1 MHLGFHSR
9 IHQKFFVFA
18 RSLQYSLVHL
28 AMPTAALTELPP
40 ELLDH
45 ITTYLTTA
53 NSLANLSCT
62 NRNLHTFVEKNAWR
76 TFADL
81 QFPSLC
87 PRTSQNWKLSARSLA
102 AQSRA
107 WDRRA
112 FVARYTEPHGDITA
126 FPGKRKVERWKRPK
140 GQTIGFTPHLD
151 VYEQD
156 VGSRGKRE
164 VLAYS
169 AGAEVCVRVR
179 EWQVGRHGKEK
190 DKIKW
195 HTYRPISAYEGRDD
209 VTTVQLMRSEN
220 SGLDVRMV
228 IGTANG
234 DLQVLTL
241 PVNGAE
247 GADVDKVYL
256 TTQGQ
261 SVRSS
266 SLLQPDGRAGLLA
279 AEVGDSKIC
288 LYTLEDG
295 QPKISPGSEIDI
307 KTAAREDGIT
317 LSKAYRPWSTNFL
330 SSNHLAIGLGPSEQ
344 PIHVYT
350 LTPSGLSTDHVR
362 KFTLSSDHDLDD
374 RSDEIAPGGVA
385 KKPMSSVYPI
395 IPLPPSSG
403 ASRQDAQIFLSGAY
417 DGVVRLHDLR
427 SPRDVEGSY
436 IDPTDDSAIYSLL
449 PRGRETLLVGS
460 NRHNLLKVF
469 DMRLGSKCYS
479 YLDAQPTKA
488 AATPKRDWSLF
499 LKPHSGSTNTNL
511 PGSDRRWGRSA
522 AESSIYSLA
531 SATQHSP
538 HIYAGIE
545 NNVVELAFTDV
556 LDPNPDPTYFK
567 PWTPKAGGGA
577 GSKGAKGEHEWN
589 GWKTKDVIDL
599 ACYEQRADMKLYAQR
614 GLVETSRTRDVVLND
629 AVEGLDRRWK
639 VGGS

>member
-1 MHLGFHSR
+1 MSSHALR
-9 IHQKFFVFA
+9 IHPN
-18 RSLQYSLVHL
+18 L
-28 AMPTAALTELPP
+28 AMPTTTLTDLPP

-45 ITTYLTTA
+45 ITTYLPTA
-53 NSLANLSCT
+53 NSLANLSRT

-81 QFPSLC
+81 HFPSIC
-87 PRTSQNWKLSARSLA
+87 PKTSQSWKLTARTLTG
-102 AQSRA
+102 QSRA
-107 WDRRA
+107 WDRQA
-112 FVARYTEPHGDITA
+112 FVARYTEPQGDITA

-156 VGSRGKRE
+156 VGSRGKKE

-190 DKIKW
+190 DKVKW
-195 HTYRPISAYEGRDD
+195 HTYRALSASEGRDD
-209 VTTVQLMRSEN
+209 VTTVQLLRPKSN
-220 SGLDVRMV
+220 DQDIRIV

-247 GADVDKVYL
+247 GADVDKIYL

-266 SLLQPDGRAGLLA
+266 SLLQPEGSPGLLA

-288 LYTLEDG
+288 LYTLESG
-295 QPKISPGSEIDI
+295 QPKIAPGSEIDI
-307 KTAAREDGIT
+307 KTAARENGIT

-330 SSNHLAIGLGPSEQ
+330 SSNHLAIGLGPSEE

-350 LTPSGLSTDHVR
+350 LTPSGLSTEHVR
-362 KFTLSSDHDLDD
+362 KFTLSSDHDLEDLL
-374 RSDEIAPGGVA
+374 DEIALGGVA

-403 ASRQDAQIFLSGAY
+403 TSRQDAQIFLSGAY

-436 IDPTDDSAIYSLL
+436 VDPTDDSAIYSLL

-479 YLDAQPTKA
+479 YLDAQPSKTPA
-488 AATPKRDWSLF
+488 TATPRRDWSLF

-511 PGSDRRWGRSA
+511 PGSDRRWGRAA
-522 AESSIYSLA
+522 AESSIYTLA
-531 SATQHSP
+531 SANQHSP
-538 HIYAGIE
+538 HIFAGIE

-556 LDPNPDPTYFK
+556 LDPHPDPTYFK
-567 PWTPKAGGGA
+567 NWAP
-577 GSKGAKGEHEWN
+577 KGARGEHEWN
-589 GWKTKDVIDL
+589 GWRTKDVIDL
-599 ACYEQRADMKLYAQR
+599 ACYEQRADMKLCAQR
-614 GLVETSRTRDVVLND
+614 GLVETSRTRDVVPSD
-629 AVEGLDRRWK
+629 AVEGLDRRWR

>member
-1 MHLGFHSR
+1 
-9 IHQKFFVFA
+9 
-18 RSLQYSLVHL
+18 
-28 AMPTAALTELPP
+28 MPTAALTDLPP

-45 ITTYLTTA
+45 ITTYLPTA

-62 NRNLHTFVEKNAWR
+62 NRLLHTFVERNAWR

-81 QFPSLC
+81 HFPSLC
-87 PRTSQNWKLSARSLA
+87 PKTSQNWKLAARTLTG
-102 AQSRA
+102 QSRA

-112 FVARYTEPHGDITA
+112 FVARYTEPQGEITA

-156 VGSRGKRE
+156 VGSHGKKE

-190 DKIKW
+190 DKVRW
-195 HTYRPISAYEGRDD
+195 HTYRPLSAYEGQDD
-209 VTTVQLMRSEN
+209 VTTVQLLRPDN
-220 SGLDVRMV
+220 TTGQDVRLV
-228 IGTANG
+228 IGTANA

-241 PVNGAE
+241 PVGGPE
-247 GADVDKVYL
+247 DADVSKVYL

-261 SVRSS
+261 PVRSS
-266 SLLQPDGRAGLLA
+266 SLLQPDGSPGLLA

-288 LYTLEDG
+288 LYTLENG
-295 QPKISPGSEIDI
+295 LPKISPGSEVDI
-307 KTAAREDGIT
+307 KAAARETGIT

-330 SSNHLAIGLGPSEQ
+330 SSTNLAVGLGPSEE

-362 KFTLSSDHDLDD
+362 KFTLSSDHDLED

-403 ASRQDAQIFLSGAY
+403 VSRQDAQIFLSGAY

-436 IDPTDDSAIYSLL
+436 VDPTDDSAIYSLL

-460 NRHNLLKVF
+460 NRHNLLKIF

-479 YLDAQPTKA
+479 YLDAQPTTA
-488 AATPKRDWSLF
+488 APATTTPPPPRRDWSLF

-511 PGSDRRWGRSA
+511 PGSDRRWGRAA

-531 SATQHSP
+531 SPNQFSP

-556 LDPNPDPTYFK
+556 LDPHPDPTYFK
-567 PWTPKAGGGA
+567 PWRVGGNVGPKGA
-577 GSKGAKGEHEWN
+577 AKGEHEWN

-599 ACYEQRADMKLYAQR
+599 ACYEQRADMKLCAQR
-614 GLVETSRTRDVVLND
+614 GLVETSRMRDVVSND
-629 AVEGLDRRWK
+629 GLEGLDRRWR